1 MVKFIRKGIAR
12 DSYRAA
18 RNKEIQLFKEFLRGV
33 FYSDD
38 LGSRDKIADCQ
49 LFSLTYYCCGMG
61 STTNSEL

>member
-18 RNKEIQLFKEFLRGV
+18 RNKEIQLFKEFLLGV

-49 LFSLTYYCCGMG
+49 LFY
-61 STTNSEL
+61 